1 MVPALPSVKDVV
13 DVVLYKSPEL
23 PLVPLVPEVPAVP
36 LVPGVY
42 PRMLMISAAVIGEAA
57 VTNPFALTANLRGV
71 TEGKIF
77 GFTFCRRRLID
88 DPVNPDPTTSPV
100 NVMGCGGITIGVGV
114 ILVTSPLLLTVTIG
128 MVEPL
133 PNVPGAKFT
142 CANVR
147 VPTPG
152 PLAVPS
158 PARPVR

>member
-1 MVPALPSVKDVV
+1 VKDVV

-42 PRMLMISAAVIGEAA
+42 PRIAIMSAAVIGEAA
-57 VTNPFALTANLRGV
+57 VTNPFAFTENLRGV
-71 TEGKIF
+71 TVGYTL
-77 GFTFCRRRLID
+77 GFTFCRRRLIFP
-88 DPVNPDPTTSPV
+88 PVNPDPTTSPV
-100 NVMGCGGITIGVGV
+100 NVIGCGGITIGVGV
-114 ILVTSPLLLTVTIG
+114 MLVTRPLLLTVTIG

-142 CANVR
+142 VARVR

-158 PARPVR
+158 PVRPVR